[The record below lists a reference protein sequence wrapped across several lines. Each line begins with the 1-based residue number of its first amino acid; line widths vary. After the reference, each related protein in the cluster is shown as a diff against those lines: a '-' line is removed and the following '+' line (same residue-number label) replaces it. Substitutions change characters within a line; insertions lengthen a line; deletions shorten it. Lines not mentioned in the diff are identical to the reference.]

1 MSIIRKTMYFVLAFT
16 IITGF
21 LSALAGCNEFIPS
34 EKASDA
40 NYTDTETSGLETIL
54 ESSISII
61 KETKEE
67 GIPVLSDVIWLT
79 GEPIG
84 LDGTKIFY
92 IEHRNGFNQLMDY
105 NGNVLGEYG
114 DID

>member
-1 MSIIRKTMYFVLAFT
+1 MNIMRKILHFALTFT

-21 LSALAGCNEFIPS
+21 LSVLAGCNEIIPS
-34 EKASDA
+34 EKASE
-40 NYTDTETSGLETIL
+40 DTISNRATYSFGTVH

-61 KETKEE
+61 EETKEE

-84 LDGTKIFY
+84 LDRTKIFY
-92 IEHRNGFNQLMDY
+92 IEHSNGVNKLMDY
-105 NGNVLGEYG
+105 NGNVLGEY
-114 DID
+114 